1 MEEKLSP
8 HAGENISRLK
18 ESVGGSADFYSKK
31 LEIQGVPCAVCL
43 FDGIASTEKL
53 WVMLLEYL
61 AEVEGPKP
69 SGEALLRY
77 IFTRTDLPVEPQMA
91 ATYPDAMNRLTAGF
105 ALLFIEGCSRAIC
118 LATQSMTHRAV
129 QEPSGEG
136 NIRGSREGFTDL
148 VRVNMGLLRRLMR
161 GGGLNMEILQLGER
175 TKTEVA
181 LCYSPLHAPHRL
193 VDQVRRRLQK
203 ARLPVLFDSSYL
215 TPYLQKRRWSLF
227 QGVGY
232 TERPVTACAKLC
244 EGKVVLLVNGSPFA
258 LILPYFFAEH
268 FQSLDDYAQK
278 AFFASFLRL
287 LKYGAFFLSILLPGV
302 YVCAAQYAPQILPQA
317 LMMKVLGAEQSTPWP
332 LMVEVILVTLMLEII
347 REAGLRLPKPIGHTV
362 GLFSAL
368 LIGDSAVAAGILST
382 PVLIVTAFT
391 AISMFVLPSLYEQ
404 ITILRILFLLA
415 GGWFGPVGL
424 SALLMVLILSV
435 CGSGE
440 AEYPFA
446 YPFLPLR
453 RGAVRDGLLR
463 FSWPALNESSYDLKE
478 MEK

>member
-77 IFTRTDLPVEPQMA
+77 IFTRTDLPVEPQLA

-118 LATQSMTHRAV
+118 LAAQSMTHRAV

-136 NIRGSREGFTDL
+136 NMRGSREGFTDL

-181 LCYSPLHAPHRL
+181 LCYSPLHAPAAWWTR
-193 VDQVRRRLQK
+193 
-203 ARLPVLFDSSYL
+203 
-215 TPYLQKRRWSLF
+215 
-227 QGVGY
+227 
-232 TERPVTACAKLC
+232 
-244 EGKVVLLVNGSPFA
+244 
-258 LILPYFFAEH
+258 
-268 FQSLDDYAQK
+268 
-278 AFFASFLRL
+278 
-287 LKYGAFFLSILLPGV
+287 
-302 YVCAAQYAPQILPQA
+302 CAAGCRMPGCRFCL
-317 LMMKVLGAEQSTPWP
+317 
-332 LMVEVILVTLMLEII
+332 
-347 REAGLRLPKPIGHTV
+347 
-362 GLFSAL
+362 
-368 LIGDSAVAAGILST
+368 
-382 PVLIVTAFT
+382 TA
-391 AISMFVLPSLYEQ
+391 AISPP
-404 ITILRILFLLA
+404 TCKNA
-415 GGWFGPVGL
+415 GGACSRGWGIP
-424 SALLMVLILSV
+424 
-435 CGSGE
+435 SG
-440 AEYPFA
+440 
-446 YPFLPLR
+446 R
-453 RGAVRDGLLR
+453 
-463 FSWPALNESSYDLKE
+463 
-478 MEK
+478 